1 MTDDN
6 EEAVE
11 AVDAASPQ
19 ATVVDV
25 PLTDYASI
33 DFDANMVPDE
43 QVASILAQG
52 ERLRKFVSSVEN
64 AATERMKAGHPIPGL
79 KLVHK
84 AARNTLVNQDALT
97 ERLLGLGLASALRP
111 QTVTNLLGALKKA
124 VKDGS
129 IEDTDLQS
137 IQETFIVKPPASVT
151 VAPLDDRRHAVS
163 MEELAADDAE
173 RQALKEEARLA
184 VIETTAEAVVDLPPK
199 GKAARRTASRTAGK
213 TATRATAGRT
223 ATRTATGKTAARTD
237 DGQGGTQDAS
247 TAVEGRSGVTGA
259 SAATGRT
266 ERGSQDTVH
275 EMTKADDASASS
287 DAALDDLLA

>member
-84 AARNTLVNQDALT
+84 ATRNTLVNQDALT

-111 QTVTNLLGALKKA
+111 QTVTNLLSALKKA

-173 RQALKEEARLA
+173 RQALEEEARLA

-199 GKAARRTASRTAGK
+199 GKAARRTASRTAG
-213 TATRATAGRT
+213 RT
-223 ATRTATGKTAARTD
+223 ATRMATGKTAARTD

-247 TAVEGRSGVTGA
+247 TTVEGRSGVTGA